1 MVDFNNYWTFPVP
14 GKDFVLVFASDWE
27 GLLLLNPTASWIWQN
42 AKLANLPHAYSNE
55 FGISLAQAEEDI
67 RLTFES
73 WSHWKPPPIPA
84 VPATL
89 DIPSG
94 TAQYSVGDSAFY
106 ISFATA
112 GIAEELI
119 PRLEQIELKR
129 PSETVRPV
137 HSFHLCETP
146 EGTAIYRD
154 GDHIATEA
162 LVTGARA
169 VLLQELTR
177 LAVPGRE
184 FNAILHAGAVGN
196 QDRCVILAGASFSGK
211 STLCAA
217 LMQSG
222 LLCYSDDSACLTTDF
237 EVAGMPFALSL
248 REGSWHLFP
257 HLERPRFM
265 PSNLNGTSPTAPPVA
280 LIFVDY
286 RPDAVATTF
295 EPVAMFDALVAL
307 QESGFW
313 VEHSKPAIT
322 AFLDW
327 ISRLPIY
334 RLRYSKINEAIA
346 QVHSLL
352 NSAMC

>member
-1 MVDFNNYWTFPVP
+1 M
-14 GKDFVLVFASDWE
+14 
-27 GLLLLNPTASWIWQN
+27 
-42 AKLANLPHAYSNE
+42 
-55 FGISLAQAEEDI
+55 AQAEEDL

-73 WSHWKPPPIPA
+73 WSNWKRPLTRP
-84 VPATL
+84 VPSPTK
-89 DIPSG
+89 IPSG
-94 TAQYSVGDSAFY
+94 PAQYAVNGTTFHT
-106 ISFATA
+106 SFATA
-112 GIAEELI
+112 EIAAELT
-119 PRLEQIELKR
+119 PRLARLEFTPK
-129 PSETVRPV
+129 TDDAD

-146 EGTAIYRD
+146 EGTAIYRN
-154 GDHIATEA
+154 GVHIGTEA

-169 VLLQELTR
+169 ILLQELTR
-177 LAVPGRE
+177 LAVPNRD
-184 FNAILHAGAVGN
+184 FLLILHAGAVGT
-196 QDRCVILAGASFSGK
+196 QDACVILAGASFSGK

-257 HLERPRFM
+257 NLERPRFI

-286 RPDAVATTF
+286 QPDAVATTF
-295 EPVAMFDALVAL
+295 EPVPTFDALVAL

-313 VEHSKPAIT
+313 VEHSKPTIT